1 VFSPCQVWNILPC
14 GEIKNNKIREKEN
27 TFNIAFGMKE
37 KTETSMHGIGRI
49 RIH

>member
-1 VFSPCQVWNILPC
+1 VWNILPC

-37 KTETSMHGIGRI
+37 KTETSMHGTGRI